1 MQPVQKNPEMPA
13 QNGPEKVAEDKGQV
27 PDCHVSKASAT
38 CSPAAPVGLVSVP
51 SRIHPIASPFAPY

>member
-1 MQPVQKNPEMPA
+1 MQVFDAACPKNPEMPA

-38 CSPAAPVGLVSVP
+38 
-51 SRIHPIASPFAPY
+51 